1 MKERD
6 KQYIAAF
13 LNNYRV
19 TDIMRETGLSKT
31 TVYKLKNDQ
40 EFMAAVRAER
50 EAVLQAAID
59 KMVSTLTGDVSTLQR
74 IIDDP
79 ETSQQVKINALQLKW
94 NQMREWITTTDI
106 IKRLEALEN
115 PYKSV
120 SESA

>member
-40 EFMAAVRAER
+40 EFMAAVRAQR
-50 EAVLQAAID
+50 EAVLQAAVD
-59 KMVSTLTGDVSTLQR
+59 KMVSTLTGDVETLQR

-94 NQMREWITTTDI
+94 NQLREWVTVTDLL
-106 IKRLEALEN
+106 KRLEALEN
-115 PYKSV
+115 P
-120 SESA
+120 